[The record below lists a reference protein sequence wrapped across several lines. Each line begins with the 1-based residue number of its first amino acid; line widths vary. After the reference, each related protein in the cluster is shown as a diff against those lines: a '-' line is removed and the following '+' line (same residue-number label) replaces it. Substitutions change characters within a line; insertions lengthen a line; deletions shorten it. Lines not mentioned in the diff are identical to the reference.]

1 MRRRVRCG
9 WSALGCILAL
19 AAVAGWGQAQLLT
32 PPVVGETWVQPSIQ
46 APAQPVWGHAYGL
59 RVGLWPMPGPRG
71 LLRIYAP
78 YLGHAHERVV
88 NYIAIEPVVSGTL
101 FRSYSEL
108 ETSQLDLDEGL
119 RFWSASEAN
128 ETVPCDPAEPTRGE
142 ILMQDGVEILR
153 VYIHIEAY
161 RSGAIV
167 SLSLTFRADRPYE
180 VGIAT
185 LQAMGSKP
193 LAACIVT
200 ATMGNYARL
209 RTLHLSERT
218 VDAAA
223 LWPTFDGSGF
233 TTHACFAID
242 ELIRARNG
250 DVWFVATPDEVDPER
265 ATYAPGTFMGWKYNG
280 LVATQTWRR
289 EAPRLLMR
297 GCVNARTQYWASQ
310 SPIPGGI
317 AFENF
322 ELVEPFESGATFWFG
337 VWPGCDLSVLPFE
350 LD

>member
-1 MRRRVRCG
+1 M
-9 WSALGCILAL
+9 GCILAL
-19 AAVAGWGQAQLLT
+19 VAVAGWGQILSLT
-32 PPVVGETWVQPSIQ
+32 PPEVDETWVQPSTQ
-46 APAQPVWGHAYGL
+46 APAQPIWGHAHGL

-78 YLGHAHERVV
+78 YLGHAHERMI

-108 ETSQLDLDEGL
+108 ETSQLDLDQGL
-119 RFWSASEAN
+119 RFWSASAAN
-128 ETVPCDPAEPTRGE
+128 DTIPRDPTTPARGE
-142 ILMQDGVEILR
+142 ILTQDGVEILR
-153 VYIHIEAY
+153 VFIHIEAY

-167 SLSLTFRADRPYE
+167 SLCLTFRADRPYE
-180 VGIAT
+180 VGIST
-185 LQAMGSKP
+185 LQAAGSKP
-193 LAACIVT
+193 LSECIVT
-200 ATMGNYARL
+200 ATMGNFARL

-218 VDAAA
+218 VDAEA

-233 TTHACFAID
+233 TAHACFAMD

-250 DVWFVATPDEVDPER
+250 DVWFVAMPDEPNPAR
-265 ATYAPGTFMGWKYNG
+265 ATYAPGTFIGWEYTG

-289 EAPRLLMR
+289 EAARPVVR
-297 GCVNARTQYWASQ
+297 GCVNGRAQYWASE

-317 AFENF
+317 SFENF